1 MEEKGIYDYND
12 GDRRM
17 GDYSNNNPI
26 GKHVTLT
33 KNGEVKTT
41 NY

>member
-1 MEEKGIYDYND
+1 MYYNN

-17 GDYSNNNPI
+17 GDYSKDNPI
-26 GKHVTLT
+26 GKHIILT
-33 KNGEVKTT
+33 KNGEVKTE

>member
-1 MEEKGIYDYND
+1 M
-12 GDRRM
+12 M
-17 GDYSNNNPI
+17 GDNSNDKPI

-33 KNGEVKTT
+33 KDGEVKTF